1 MSKFCKRTTMLQICK
16 FSHSSYSKTG
26 LKEYGLELID
36 HSTAPMNCNYVIFKI
51 HDLTFVPLE
60 TENNYIVIPE
70 KETQVDTLCGVS
82 KTLVIKEP
90 SVLSSDESCTLTYG
104 NSLMKIGG
112 SDRSANFE
120 IKYKEF
126 KNLNDTLNELY
137 MISEQLPTAPKMTSN
152 FNNYKITLKQINS
165 QIEQIKFERRI
176 KTLKEIGMSVLQIL
190 GYISI
195 GAIILYILY
204 KCKFCQIISKCI
216 PGTLCINILSP
227 TANPVLHQRQG
238 P

>member
-1 MSKFCKRTTMLQICK
+1 
-16 FSHSSYSKTG
+16 
-26 LKEYGLELID
+26 
-36 HSTAPMNCNYVIFKI
+36 
-51 HDLTFVPLE
+51 
-60 TENNYIVIPE
+60 
-70 KETQVDTLCGVS
+70 
-82 KTLVIKEP
+82 
-90 SVLSSDESCTLTYG
+90 
-104 NSLMKIGG
+104 MKIGG

-137 MISEQLPTAPKMTSN
+137 MISEQLPTAPKITSN

-238 P
+238 PQLTTSNSASNNSEPTCTITTPEFEDLIDIRPAKKCVRFVSRRNKILTWGNVTD